1 MDRNQLIKL
10 LSANPKFKSVDVG
23 LILDLFTGK
32 ISLKKFD
39 EKTILAI
46 NELKKIIR
54 KKRNKLRT
62 PIFPI
67 GGFPIMGGIQQNG
80 CCNGNHPMYIPQSQP
95 SIIVLPPQQAPA
107 LYYPPPQYNS
117 VGNVSIDPSMFR
129 EMANDIKE
137 YIYNQTS
144 NYKKA
149 YEQNMKYIS
158 NEFANINS
166 RLGITP
172 TDQYYQN
179 QNQQYQP
186 YQQYQQYQPYAPQQ
200 QVNNQNSDNNPMN

>member
-1 MDRNQLIKL
+1 MDRNQLIQI
-10 LSANPKFKSVDVG
+10 LSANPKFKNVNVG
-23 LILDLFTGK
+23 LIADLFTGK

-46 NELKKIIR
+46 NELKKVIG
-54 KKRNKLRT
+54 KKRRNLKAPL
-62 PIFPI
+62 FQI
-67 GGFPIMGGIQQNG
+67 GGMQQQNN
-80 CCNGNHPMYIPQSQP
+80 CCNGHHPMYIPQSQP
-95 SIIVLPPQQAPA
+95 SIIVLPSQQAPA
-107 LYYPPPQYNS
+107 PYYPPPPQYYGG
-117 VGNVSIDPSMFR
+117 GNVSIDPSMFR

-149 YEQNMKYIS
+149 YEQNMRYIS

-172 TDQYYQN
+172 SEPYYQ
-179 QNQQYQP
+179 YP
-186 YQQYQQYQPYAPQQ
+186 DQQYQQYNPQYASQPNYQQPPQP
-200 QVNNQNSDNNPMN
+200 VANNSDPSN